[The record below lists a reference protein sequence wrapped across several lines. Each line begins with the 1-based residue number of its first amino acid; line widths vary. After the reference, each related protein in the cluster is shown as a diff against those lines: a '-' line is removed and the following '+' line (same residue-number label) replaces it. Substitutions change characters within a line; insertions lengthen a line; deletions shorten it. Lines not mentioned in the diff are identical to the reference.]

1 MKISYAITVC
11 NEAREFRK
19 LLDFLV
25 PLVYREDEIVV
36 LQDVSK
42 ESKEVNK
49 VFIDFADYT
58 ETRVTS
64 KFEGDFAAWKN
75 MLNSYCK
82 GDYIFQLDADEIPEE
97 ALIRNLPMLLDL
109 NPDVDLFWV
118 PRWNTVEGITIQDLQ
133 NWHWALDNRERIN
146 WPDYQGRIYRNAP
159 GIRWEGKVHEK
170 IVGYKK
176 YSFLPDSCYLHHD
189 KSIEKQRS
197 QNNLY
202 SNIQHNG

>member
-1 MKISYAITVC
+1 M
-11 NEAREFRK
+11 
-19 LLDFLV
+19 
-25 PLVYREDEIVV
+25 V

-82 GDYIFQLDADEIPEE
+82 GDYIFQIDADEIPEE